1 MAAVAN
7 PYANLQLR
15 IPEHE
20 WQAVR
25 QFTTTFRPEDGS
37 EPNIDQSPF
46 NRYVDLWWA
55 AMIVGV
61 REGRRSKSAEWH
73 DFTPA
78 VVFNQ
83 DPWRIR
89 QLELLALAEAG
100 GTDDLDDPTDILDDP
115 GQVISMANEYAAT
128 GIGILIDQMTGQTEP
143 IWAVTSLFRAMAEQE
158 LRGG

>member
-1 MAAVAN
+1 MEAVAN

-20 WQAVR
+20 WEAVR
-25 QFTTTFRPEDGS
+25 RFTTTFRPEDGS
-37 EPNIDQSPF
+37 EPNIDRSPF

-55 AMIVGV
+55 ALIIGV
-61 REGRRSKSAEWH
+61 REGRRSKSVEWH

-100 GTDDLDDPTDILDDP
+100 DTDVLDDP
-115 GQVISMANEYAAT
+115 GQIISMANEYAAT

-143 IWAVTSLFRAMAEQE
+143 IWAVTSLFRSMAEQE
-158 LRGG
+158 LRGERADV

>member
-1 MAAVAN
+1 MVAVAN

-20 WQAVR
+20 WEAVR
-25 QFTTTFRPEDGS
+25 RFTTTFRPEDGS
-37 EPNIDQSPF
+37 DPNIDQSPF

-55 AMIVGV
+55 ALIVGV
-61 REGRRSKSAEWH
+61 REGRRSKPLEWH

-100 GTDDLDDPTDILDDP
+100 NTDVLDDP

-143 IWAVTSLFRAMAEQE
+143 IWAVTSLFRSMAEQE
-158 LRGG
+158 LRSGRADV

>member
-1 MAAVAN
+1 MVAVAN

-15 IPEHE
+15 IPEYE
-20 WQAVR
+20 WEAVR
-25 QFTTTFRPEDGS
+25 RFTTTFRPEDRS
-37 EPNIDQSPF
+37 DPNIDQSPF

-55 AMIVGV
+55 ALIVGV
-61 REGRRSKSAEWH
+61 REGRRSKPLEWH

-100 GTDDLDDPTDILDDP
+100 NTDVLDDP
-115 GQVISMANEYAAT
+115 GQIISMANEYAAT

-143 IWAVTSLFRAMAEQE
+143 IWAVTSLFRSMAEQE
-158 LRGG
+158 LRSGRADV

>member
-1 MAAVAN
+1 VAAVAN

-20 WQAVR
+20 WEAMR
-25 QFTTTFRPEDGS
+25 RFTTTFRPEDGS

-55 AMIVGV
+55 ALIVGV
-61 REGRRSKSAEWH
+61 REERRSKPAEWH

-89 QLELLALAEAG
+89 QLELLALAETG
-100 GTDDLDDPTDILDDP
+100 GTDVLDDP
-115 GQVISMANEYAAT
+115 GQVIAMANEYAAT

-143 IWAVTSLFRAMAEQE
+143 IWAVTSLFRTMVEQE
-158 LRGG
+158 LRGGRADV

>member
-1 MAAVAN
+1 MPAVAN

-20 WQAVR
+20 WDAVR
-25 QFTTTFRPEDGS
+25 RFTTTFRPEDGS
-37 EPNIDQSPF
+37 VANIDQSPF
-46 NRYVDLWWA
+46 SRYVDLWWA
-55 AMIVGV
+55 ALIVGV
-61 REGRRSKSAEWH
+61 RDGTRSKPAEWH

-89 QLELLALAEAG
+89 QLELLALADAG
-100 GTDDLDDPTDILDDP
+100 STDVLEDP
-115 GQVISMANEYAAT
+115 GRVISMANEYAAT

-143 IWAVTSLFRAMAEQE
+143 IWAVTSLFRLLAEQ
-158 LRGG
+158 GQTGNQVGA